1 MLMHWHRVGM
11 ETQLAH
17 EQQIGVPACRC
28 SQQCQQ
34 SPHAPAPTAAAS
46 VQLLH
51 WLLGSQLWDRSIR
64 MIHLQE
70 GNPSWVTDLQECM
83 PRRHYVPIMYPL
95 CMINRVVGT
104 TRLITLSMQQTL
116 QVLREME
123 AAFRCQ
129 SGSSPM
135 PDGHAPALQSASTSI
150 FCHE

>member
-17 EQQIGVPACRC
+17 EQQIGVPVCRC

-51 WLLGSQLWDRSIR
+51 WLLGSQLWHRSIR

-83 PRRHYVPIMYPL
+83 PRRHYVP
-95 CMINRVVGT
+95 T

-150 FCHE
+150 FRHE